1 MLEGKKGEKEITL
14 SNCQNKAENTEC
26 FTRGY
31 MQIIYLVSSVCVC
44 VCAHVY
50 FCLTVPVFLCDSA
63 KFLQLTVILWLC
75 MGVYSHNAGSP
86 SRCCVCVCTRA
97 YTSVSFCKLARHVAG
112 LNPIRVYSLHAATV
126 LTWYACYSNLVVKN
140 RWSLGWFSGEFTVL
154 KPAWSHIPHSDTVVI
169 ISTVV
174 FFPLLCRRGSWCHW
188 R

>member
-44 VCAHVY
+44 TCVFLLNRTCV
-50 FCLTVPVFLCDSA
+50 VFLCDSA
-63 KFLQLTVILWLC
+63 KFLQLTVMLWLC

-86 SRCCVCVCTRA
+86 SRRRVCVCTRA

-112 LNPIRVYSLHAATV
+112 LNPIRVYCWHAATV

-154 KPAWSHIPHSDTVVI
+154 KPAWFHIPHSDTVVI

>member
-1 MLEGKKGEKEITL
+1 MEMLEGKKGEKEITL

-63 KFLQLTVILWLC
+63 KFLQLTVMLWLC

-126 LTWYACYSNLVVKN
+126 LT
-140 RWSLGWFSGEFTVL
+140 
-154 KPAWSHIPHSDTVVI
+154 
-169 ISTVV
+169 
-174 FFPLLCRRGSWCHW
+174 
-188 R
+188 